1 MTGGKGGV
9 TANHDAML
17 AARLAYF
24 LNLSGPV
31 LTINTA
37 CSSGLVAAHQAC
49 VSLRNRECDIAL
61 AAGVTLVLNPFGL
74 RGMNEAGMLSNDG
87 RCRAFDT
94 HANGIVPGEA
104 VAVLVLKRLSRAQ
117 ADGDPI
123 LAVIQGSGVNYDGK
137 TNGITAPSGVSQ
149 TRLLTEVY
157 RRYRNRSGNDRIRGD
172 PRHRHQIGRSHRG
185 QRPQRCLHGRSAKFR
200 STPDTRLLRSDLR
213 KDKFWPHLCCLGA
226 GQPDQPGAGHAPRDD
241 SRQSALRTGKRVH
254 CLA

>member
-49 VSLRNRECDIAL
+49 VSLRNRECDTAL

-104 VAVLVLKRLSRAQ
+104 IAALVLKRLSRAQ

-123 LAVIQGSGVNYDGK
+123 LAVIQAV
-137 TNGITAPSGVSQ
+137 A
-149 TRLLTEVY
+149 
-157 RRYRNRSGNDRIRGD
+157 
-172 PRHRHQIGRSHRG
+172 
-185 QRPQRCLHGRSAKFR
+185 
-200 STPDTRLLRSDLR
+200 STT
-213 KDKFWPHLCCLGA
+213 
-226 GQPDQPGAGHAPRDD
+226 
-241 SRQSALRTGKRVH
+241 TGKPTASLHPVACRRPG
-254 CLA
+254 CSPRSIDDTKSTRKRSNTW